1 MATVQGVFVALFGR
15 PADPAGLA
23 YLSTL
28 TKGGSDWS
36 GLSALF
42 TQSEFQARYSGL
54 SDKATVALL
63 YQTVFG
69 RVPEAEGMTYWL
81 AQLQSGHYDRPTLAV
96 AMLDGARGSDLTIA
110 SSKLAAADLFTSSLD
125 LPLEQQSYAGNSAA
139 LVGRNFLSGV
149 TGSKPTAE
157 ATIDDIIL
165 KLSQNSGQKP
175 YDGEKVVLVFTSS
188 DLVKLSAEP
197 TTGSVILKAATINN
211 IEFNTWGISGQ
222 DAAAFSIDRNTG
234 AIALQKSGYLTDK
247 EVASF
252 TITAT
257 DAAGNTGSQ
266 VVTIALAGQ
275 TSKLSLTEFLS
286 NEEPSASDL
295 SWPSVARADIP
306 VETVGLMTMHMD
318 VLAI

>member
-23 YLSTL
+23 YLSMV

-36 GLSALF
+36 GLSVLSA
-42 TQSEFQARYSGL
+42 QSEFQARYSGL
-54 SDKATVALL
+54 ADKGAVALL

-69 RVPEAEGMTYWL
+69 RAPEAAGLNYWL
-81 AQLQSGHYDRPTLAV
+81 SQLQSGHYDRTTLAV
-96 AMLDGARGSDLTIA
+96 AMLDGAQGSDLSTA
-110 SSKLAAADLFTSSLD
+110 NSKLAAADLFTVSLD
-125 LPLEQQSYAGNSAA
+125 LPLEQQSYAGSSAA
-139 LVGRNFLSGV
+139 LVGRNLLSGV
-149 TGSKPTAE
+149 TAAKQPSA
-157 ATIDDIIL
+157 ATIDEIIL
-165 KLSQNSGQKP
+165 ELSQNEGQKP
-175 YDGEKVVLVFTSS
+175 FDGEKVVLVFTSS

-197 TTGSVILKAATINN
+197 TKGSMILKAATINN

-234 AIALQKSGYLTDK
+234 AISLQKSGYLSDK
-247 EVASF
+247 QVASF

-275 TSKLSLTEFLS
+275 TSKSPLMEFLS
-286 NEEPSASDL
+286 HEPSASDL
-295 SWPSVARADIP
+295 TWPSASYSEIA
-306 VETVGLMTMHMD
+306 VETVGLTTMQPD
-318 VLAI
+318 LLSP